1 MDGESMS
8 FMGALLVRSL
18 GSVKPVSKTK
28 GLRLSK

>member
-1 MDGESMS
+1 MS

-28 GLRLSK
+28 GLRLSEVTP